1 MPIKHTIVIK
11 KNKNPISTLYIT
23 SYCFDKICYNM
34 IMADEIDP
42 NLRINSD
49 LFTSF
54 SEGFTE
60 EEPEAIILCC
70 DACICTTSHS
80 SIPIQES

>member
-1 MPIKHTIVIK
+1 
-11 KNKNPISTLYIT
+11 
-23 SYCFDKICYNM
+23 
-34 IMADEIDP
+34 MADENDP

-60 EEPEAIILCC
+60 GEEQPISSDTNNTEPEALILCC
-70 DACICTTSHS
+70 DACICTNSHS